1 MKKVVAYIIFLS
13 FIIPSLALA
22 QGFGQVTAPA
32 PINIAP
38 PTDFSTTILNV
49 INYVLGF
56 IGVIAL
62 AFFIFGVFRYITAG
76 TNEDQLAE
84 AKGTMTGSLIGILV
98 MAGAAALINFV
109 VGLITGS
116 IGGGSRF

>member
-1 MKKVVAYIIFLS
+1 MS
-13 FIIPSLALA
+13 FFIPSFALA
-22 QGFGQVTAPA
+22 QGFGQVPA

-38 PTDFSTTILNV
+38 PADFSTTILNV
-49 INYVLGF
+49 VNYILGF
-56 IGVIAL
+56 IGIVAL

-84 AKGTMTGSLIGILV
+84 AKGTMTSALIGILI

-109 VGLITGS
+109 VGIFTGS